1 MGNNLRKVL
10 MLLGIVLLVAAYS
23 IIFVVLMDYENQGQ
37 NANLF
42 AAIYWVVITITTLGY
57 GDIVFHSPVGRLF
70 STFVALSGVAILW
83 AVIMPLLITPRLEHL
98 VRAPPSS
105 APERIEGH
113 IIISGYSPM
122 VDTVA
127 ERLLDL
133 KIPFLIIERSEAT
146 ARSIYKRYPTLWGD
160 PSEREVLMRAN
171 IDSARL
177 FITNESD
184 ELDAEVILSLKEI
197 SNIEIIEI
205 VSDLSSSR
213 FLRYAGATRIIS
225 PKTILGVFIAQIASP
240 PKENIFPG
248 AVGLFD
254 KLMLVELPV
263 YPGSE
268 IIKRNLTV
276 DAVKDTGANVVAIW
290 QKGVFQPNPG
300 SEEVIQSNSVLM
312 AVGEIE
318 QLSRIRD
325 LTLGTRKE
333 GPLIMLGYGDVGRQ
347 VAKALC
353 NAGIRPIIVDRQE
366 FQSLH
371 FVHMTGE
378 ATSEALLVEAGIRDA
393 AGIMVLLNNDSE
405 VIYCT
410 LLSKNLNPDA
420 FVVARANRVESVKK
434 IYRAGADY
442 VASVP
447 IVASHMLA
455 KIVEHEKEELG
466 LLYENID
473 LEIIAVDRRS
483 GLAGRSLGEIDLPGR
498 FGLVVVAIERAGLVL
513 AAVDQNTVIEEGD
526 RLAMIGGEAGM
537 KSFGLEFGRRSG
549 LHQLLKIRG

>member
-1 MGNNLRKVL
+1 

-371 FVHMTGE
+371 FVHMTSLQE
-378 ATSEALLVEAGIRDA
+378 PQSRCIRC
-393 AGIMVLLNNDSE
+393 GQ
-405 VIYCT
+405 
-410 LLSKNLNPDA
+410 
-420 FVVARANRVESVKK
+420 
-434 IYRAGADY
+434 GQ
-442 VASVP
+442 
-447 IVASHMLA
+447 
-455 KIVEHEKEELG
+455 
-466 LLYENID
+466 
-473 LEIIAVDRRS
+473 
-483 GLAGRSLGEIDLPGR
+483 PGR
-498 FGLVVVAIERAGLVL
+498 VSQEDLSSWRGLCRICSYRSQPHAGK
-513 AAVDQNTVIEEGD
+513 DSRT
-526 RLAMIGGEAGM
+526 
-537 KSFGLEFGRRSG
+537 
-549 LHQLLKIRG
+549 

>member
-1 MGNNLRKVL
+1 

-498 FGLVVVAIERAGLVL
+498 FGLGVVAIERAGLVL

>member
-1 MGNNLRKVL
+1 

-23 IIFVVLMDYENQGQ
+23 IIFVALMDYENQGQ
-37 NANLF
+37 NANLL
-42 AAIYWVVITITTLGY
+42 AAIYWVAITITTLGY

-133 KIPFLIIERSEAT
+133 KLAFLIIERSEAT

-205 VSDLSSSR
+205 VNDLSSSR
-213 FLRYAGATRIIS
+213 FLRYAGASRIIS

-248 AVGLFD
+248 AVGIFD

-276 DAVKDTGANVVAIW
+276 DAVKDTGAKVVAIW
-290 QKGVFQPNPG
+290 QKGVFQPNPVP
-300 SEEVIQSNSVLM
+300 EEMIQSNSVLM

-366 FQSLH
+366 FQSLN
-371 FVHMTGE
+371 FVHVTGE
-378 ATSEALLVEAGIRDA
+378 ATSEALLVEAGIKDA
-393 AGIMVLLNNDSE
+393 VGIMVLLNNDSE

-455 KIVEHEKEELG
+455 KIIEHEKEELG

-483 GLAGRSLGEIDLPGR
+483 GFAGRSLGEIDLPGR
-498 FGLVVVAIERAGLVL
+498 FGLGVVGIEREGQVL
-513 AAVDQNTVIEEGD
+513 AAVDQNTVIEAGD
-526 RLAMIGGEAGM
+526 VLAMIGSEAGM
-537 KSFGLEFGRRSG
+537 RSFGLEFGRRSG
-549 LHQLLKIRG
+549 LDRLLRIGG